1 MIKQDKTE
9 YLKYLQTV
17 KDRLSASNA
26 KISKIKLSETKKQA
40 ISKQRA
46 LILATV
52 DRVKINIE
60 QTKGLITNLEW
71 KSTQKEFDNLF
82 TQLNEMANNVPVLRN
97 KGLVR

>member
-26 KISKIKLSETKKQA
+26 KIAKIKLSDTKKLA

-60 QTKGLITNLEW
+60 QTKGIMPNLEW
-71 KSTQKEFDNLF
+71 ARTKKEFDNLF
-82 TQLNEMANNVPVLRN
+82 TQLNEMTNNVPNIR
-97 KGLVR
+97 GISR